1 MVRRCIRR
9 QRRRRCKNTIEEA
22 CLRLSSSP
30 GGLQQQPA
38 CCEPALVLQSALNPA
53 AAAAS
58 INESQYLASASA
70 GCVVMVTGRAVD
82 WRRRLN
88 EVLRDNGN
96 MQQYGGKQLI
106 SRSN

>member
-1 MVRRCIRR
+1 M
-9 QRRRRCKNTIEEA
+9 
-22 CLRLSSSP
+22 RLDSSSP

-58 INESQYLASASA
+58 INESQYLAAASA

-96 MQQYGGKQLI
+96 MQQYGGRQLI